1 MSAEKKPALESW
13 DPARLLRGVS
23 THESKLSRG
32 FMQSSPASWF
42 PGLAAQWGALW
53 YAYGI
58 ELRVTEVKPQ
68 LSVPRGL
75 PFSFGA
81 LINDEPIGL
90 YCDEGTARVIVET
103 FSPDASPGASAVVLE
118 YLVRRFF
125 YTLSSSWSGPEL
137 GAVKFDPQTKA
148 RDVQSFGGIKVSF
161 RLQQQVG
168 TIWFSL
174 GSSLVDLIDK
184 LWRKQQASSENISS
198 DLPSKLHL
206 EIAQLGVPPSDLSQY
221 VKPKTVIDLEVAI
234 SDTIIIRGNQKPLFA
249 AQLLDIDGRFGFET
263 LPGPAPSPIVPEG
276 MTRIA
281 IELGTLSID
290 PQNVQELLRPGSMY
304 QTPLMLSDK
313 VSLVINGE
321 NVAQAKLC
329 SFEGRLAM
337 AIL

>member
-1 MSAEKKPALESW
+1 MSAEKKPALEAW

-23 THESKLSRG
+23 AHEARLSRG

-42 PGLAAQWGALW
+42 PGLSAQWGAIW
-53 YAYGI
+53 YAYGV
-58 ELRVTEVKPQ
+58 ELRVSEVKPQ

-81 LINDEPIGL
+81 LLNDEPVGL
-90 YCDEGTARVIVET
+90 YCDESTARVIVET
-103 FSPDASPGASAVVLE
+103 FAPDASPGASAVVLE

-125 YTLSSSWSGPEL
+125 YTLSASWSGPEL
-137 GAVKFDPQTKA
+137 GAVKFDPQTKI
-148 RDVQSFGGIKVSF
+148 RDAQSYGGIKVTF

-168 TIWFSL
+168 TVWFAL
-174 GSSLVDLIDK
+174 GPSLVDVIDK
-184 LWRKQQASSENISS
+184 LWRKQQASSEAISL

-234 SDTIIIRGNQKPLFA
+234 SDTFVIRGNNKPLFP
-249 AQLLDIDGRFGFET
+249 AQLLDIDGKFGFET

-281 IELGTLSID
+281 IELGVIEID
-290 PQNVQELLRPGSMY
+290 PQNVQELMRSGSMY
-304 QTPLMLSDK
+304 QTPIALSDR

-321 NVAQAKLC
+321 TVAQAKLC

-337 AIL
+337 AIM